1 MPMISMIVSM
11 CSEIAAV
18 PYQILSLT
26 PFDEEYQVGFAINW
40 PLNFN
45 LVLPHMR
52 FSCKY
57 NLPYLKNFKPL

>member
-26 PFDEEYQVGFAINW
+26 PLSKPFRVGFAMNW
-40 PLNFN
+40 PLHFN
-45 LVLPHMR
+45 LVLDPER
-52 FSCKY
+52 FSRKY
-57 NLPYLKNFKPL
+57 NLPYVW